1 MPVGKKRHQPSK
13 TSHDPKSVF
22 PHQRLREFAN
32 ENLTVSA
39 GKLFCTRNLLY
50 RTTWRF
56 RLCYNIMVDEW
67 SLSYVMSVFPAIV
80 CESVYLLLEWSISY
94 VTSVFPA
101 LLCIQFE

>member
-1 MPVGKKRHQPSK
+1 MLKRNMPLGKKWHQPSK
-13 TSHDPKSVF
+13 TSHDPKSVS

-32 ENLTVSA
+32 ENLTASA

-80 CESVYLLLEWSISY
+80 CESV
-94 VTSVFPA
+94 
-101 LLCIQFE
+101 